1 MILEFVDCV
10 TCKVDGLP
18 SNTVAVINCCGQN
31 VLDPFRRWNQGF
43 KTAVY
48 DSRVKT
54 NQALARAIS
63 ESPDPPSC
71 FLHMSGVGYYPP
83 GDAGFT
89 ETSAGGEHDWL
100 ATLVQ
105 DWEAA
110 AQLDS
115 SSPTRVVS
123 LRSVSL
129 VSAVT
134 PVSLIIISR
143 SGVVLGRR
151 GGMIQQTLI
160 PFLLGLGGRIG
171 SGQQIMPWVH
181 VKDVAGIMAHCVHN
195 NQCSG
200 VYNAV
205 APQLVTNSQFTQA
218 YASALSRPA
227 FIPLPGFIMQL
238 IFGSERANM
247 VLQSQAVIPQRTLE
261 SGYEFRFGDIKSAAE
276 EFAHWDYID
285 HDEIPE

>member
-1 MILEFVDCV
+1 
-10 TCKVDGLP
+10 
-18 SNTVAVINCCGQN
+18 
-31 VLDPFRRWNQGF
+31 
-43 KTAVY
+43 
-48 DSRVKT
+48 
-54 NQALARAIS
+54 
-63 ESPDPPSC
+63 
-71 FLHMSGVGYYPP
+71 
-83 GDAGFT
+83 
-89 ETSAGGEHDWL
+89 
-100 ATLVQ
+100 
-105 DWEAA
+105 
-110 AQLDS
+110 
-115 SSPTRVVS
+115 
-123 LRSVSL
+123 
-129 VSAVT
+129 
-134 PVSLIIISR
+134 
-143 SGVVLGRR
+143 
-151 GGMIQQTLI
+151 MIQQTLI

-227 FIPLPGFIMQL
+227 FFPLPGFIMQL

-261 SGYEFRFGDIKSAAE
+261 SGYDFRFGDIKSAAE